1 MRLMGFNFTK
11 ISAERLKDKAESIK
25 FNTKIN
31 LSSIESVN
39 SSTLKIKEEI
49 VKIGFDYTLIYE
61 PDFAKIEISGNALF
75 AVDSKISKESIK
87 NFKEKGLQEDFKIF
101 VLNVLLKK
109 VNLKALQLEEELNIP
124 FHLPIISLNKE
135 SFKGKEKSN

>member
-1 MRLMGFNFTK
+1 MGFNFTK